1 MSNAVMA
8 KFNMKGA
15 KGEKVGF
22 TIKIVYAAI
31 KGIYFFFLLIL
42 HYSEALSR
50 HATFLIWTRIPARA
64 SFKAN

>member
-22 TIKIVYAAI
+22 TKKTVYTAI
-31 KGIYFFFLLIL
+31 KGICVFFLFIL
-42 HYSEALSR
+42 YYSEALSR
-50 HATFLIWTRIPARA
+50 HATFSIWTGIPTRA
-64 SFKAN
+64 NFKAN